1 MKKVLWLIQAAL
13 FYFGTLA
20 FAIIP
25 ASYVGTVG
33 RLVGKMGCILIR
45 KRSRIAVD
53 NIRLAL
59 PALMKAPDWPQP
71 VLSPEELAR
80 MMFCHLGMSLVEVC
94 RLYHGRGKDVLE
106 RVELRGREHL
116 DAARA
121 RGKGVVVLT
130 GHCGNWELAALAISW
145 HLNSKMSVVAKRQNN
160 PYLNSMIEKI
170 RLRYDN
176 LIIYKKNAFR
186 NMLAVIRQ
194 NGTIGILVDQAA
206 FPEDGELINFLGRT
220 AWATKAPVVL
230 ARKTGTAIVPAF
242 IHREG
247 DRHVID
253 IYPEISFTGDTS
265 EQAMTENVQK
275 YSSIIANHIARHPVD
290 WYWVHRRWKRAG
302 EVVSA

>member
-1 MKKVLWLIQAAL
+1 MKKALWLIQAAL

-25 ASYVGTVG
+25 VSHVGTVG
-33 RLVGKMGCILIR
+33 RMVGKLGCILIR

-53 NIRLAL
+53 NIRLAY
-59 PALMKAPDWPQP
+59 PALMKTPHWPQP
-71 VLSPEELAR
+71 MHSPEELAR

-116 DAARA
+116 DAAKA

-130 GHCGNWELAALAISW
+130 GHCGNWELAALALSW
-145 HLNSKMSVVAKRQNN
+145 HLDSKMSVVAKRQNN
-160 PYLNSMIEKI
+160 QYINSMIEKV
-170 RLRYDN
+170 RLRYGN
-176 LIIYKKNAFR
+176 LIIYKNNAFR
-186 NMLAVIRQ
+186 NMLAVIRK
-194 NGTIGILVDQAA
+194 NGTIGLLVDQAA
-206 FPEDGELINFLGRT
+206 FPEDGALINFLGRT
-220 AWATKAPVVL
+220 AWATKAPVVM

-247 DRHVID
+247 DRHIVD

-275 YSSIIANHIARHPVD
+275 YSSIIANHIAHYPVD

-302 EVVSA
+302 EIVTA